1 MKLNKIFSFL
11 FIMLAWANATA
22 SDDTNTEKVTHRS
35 VSAGSTKLSAVR
47 DLEDLIKTRYTQ
59 PGNES
64 RRKEYLMDTIK
75 QYRAVIGDYSIGQN
89 DSLATLCPATLQ
101 TLAIGTLHQM
111 RDAKGIDLMSDYSVT
126 RAPSIA
132 STSVNDWIEGVSG
145 ASPSPN
151 KNARNTA
158 DNNETQTVS
167 PTTLP
172 NEQNSESE
180 LMKKNNPLKLE
191 ANGKGLWATVSQ
203 GYGTAREYVQ
213 QYPEL
218 TIIAAAA
225 AAGVIFG
232 RKTAHPLQITLLD
245 AMRLIF
251 SEL

>member
-1 MKLNKIFSFL
+1 MKLSNIFSLL
-11 FIMLAWANATA
+11 FIILAWANATA
-22 SDDTNTEKVTHRS
+22 SDDTNTEIVPHRS

-59 PGNES
+59 PGEES
-64 RRKEYLMDTIK
+64 RRKEYLINTIK
-75 QYRAVIGDYSIGQN
+75 QYRAVIGGYSIGQN
-89 DSLATLCPATLQ
+89 DLLATLCLATLE

-111 RDAKGIDLMSDYSVT
+111 RHAKGIDLMSDYSVT
-126 RAPSIA
+126 RARSIT
-132 STSVNDWIEGVSG
+132 STSVNDWNEGVSG

-151 KNARNTA
+151 WNDRNTA

-167 PTTLP
+167 ATTLP
-172 NEQNSESE
+172 NGQNSEYE
-180 LMKKNNPLKLE
+180 LMKKNNPRKLE
-191 ANGKGLWATVSQ
+191 ANGEGWWATASQ
-203 GYGTAREYVQ
+203 GYGTVRGYVQ

-218 TIIAAAA
+218 TIIAAA

-232 RKTAHPLQITLLD
+232 RKTAHPLEITLLD